1 MLFLTSLDGGG
12 GGIIMLILIF
22 LTCVSDSVELQI
34 ELKSTLRRI
43 KELVKISSVV
53 LALETH
59 STGACYTKHP
69 KK

>member
-1 MLFLTSLDGGG
+1 
-12 GGIIMLILIF
+12 MLILIF
-22 LTCVSDSVELQI
+22 LTRVSDSVELQI
-34 ELKSTLRRI
+34 ELKPTLEADL

>member
-1 MLFLTSLDGGG
+1 MLFLTSLDG

-34 ELKSTLRRI
+34 ELKPTLEADL